1 MISFASD
8 YIAGAHPAVLQHLLE
23 TNLENLPGYGADH
36 YCAQAAE
43 KIRQAC
49 ACPQAQ
55 VEFLAG
61 GTQTNAVVISSLLA
75 SYQGAIAASTGHIAC
90 HEAGAIE
97 YSGHKVLE
105 LPQQD
110 GKLPAAALRQY
121 LRDFYADQ
129 NYEAMVQPGLVYIS
143 HPTEYGTL
151 YGKQDLEELAAICRE
166 YQLPLFLDGARLG
179 YALQSR

>member
-75 SYQGAIAASTGHIAC
+75 C

-105 LPQQD
+105 LP
-110 GKLPAAALRQY
+110 PA
-121 LRDFYADQ
+121 
-129 NYEAMVQPGLVYIS
+129 G
-143 HPTEYGTL
+143 G
-151 YGKQDLEELAAICRE
+151 
-166 YQLPLFLDGARLG
+166 
-179 YALQSR
+179 